1 MSHYLAFDL
10 GAESGR
16 AMLGTL
22 EGGRLAVE
30 ELHRFANTP
39 VRVFDALYWDTLR
52 LWHEIQRGLAIAG
65 RERHLPLDGIGIDTW
80 GVDFALL
87 GADGALADNPR
98 HYRDARTNGVM
109 EKVFRVVPRAE
120 VFAQTGIQ
128 FMQLN
133 SLYQFYALKLAG
145 SPALEAARTLLF
157 MPDLLNY
164 WLTGVARAELTIA
177 STSQFYDPRNKTWAR
192 DLLERLGL
200 PTGILPEIVA
210 PGTLL
215 GPLLDS
221 VAGAAGL
228 GAVPVYATGCHDT
241 ASAVAAVPAEGS
253 NWCYISSG
261 TWSLM
266 GAELDEPVI
275 DERVLA
281 ENLTNEIGAAGKV
294 RFLKNIAGLWLVQE
308 CRRAWAQAGAEY
320 TYDELTRLAG
330 EAGPARA
337 TIDVD
342 AFLEPGDMP
351 RKIAAHCRAR
361 GQTPPETP
369 GEFTRTILES
379 LAQRYRQVLESLEA
393 LAGRRFDAIH
403 IVGGGSRNALLN
415 QLVADATGRTVIAGP
430 SEATAIGNVLIQ
442 AIGAGELSELEEAR
456 GWCGGRLGWRC
467 MGGRDCRFL
476 CIVVQACAELC
487 IGLSALKTVRAIPIS
502 CKGIIIKLLGK
513 LGYIP
518 DQV

>member
-22 EGGRLAVE
+22 EGGRLVME

-39 VRVFDALYWDTLR
+39 VRVLDGLYWDTLR

-65 RERHLPLDGIGIDTW
+65 RERRLRLDGIGIDTW

-98 HYRDARTNGVM
+98 HYRDARTDGVM
-109 EKVFRVVPRAE
+109 DKVFEKVPRAE
-120 VFAQTGIQ
+120 VFAQTGVQ

-145 SPALEAARTLLF
+145 SPALKAARTLLF
-157 MPDLLNY
+157 MPDLFNY
-164 WLTGVARAELTIA
+164 WLTGVARAEATIA
-177 STSQFYDPRNKTWAR
+177 STSQFYDPLKKTWAR

-200 PTGILPEIVA
+200 PAEILPEIVT

-221 VAGAAGL
+221 VGREAGL

-241 ASAVAAVPAEGS
+241 ASAVAAVPAEGA

-275 DERVLA
+275 DEGVLA
-281 ENLTNEIGAAGKV
+281 ENLTNEIGAGGKV
-294 RFLKNIAGLWLVQE
+294 RFLKNIAGLWLLQE
-308 CRRAWAQAGAEY
+308 CRRAWALEGAEY
-320 TYDELTRLAG
+320 TYDELVRLAG
-330 EAGPARA
+330 EAGPAR
-337 TIDVD
+337 TLIDVD

-361 GQTPPETP
+361 GQTPPQTP

-379 LAQRYRQVLESLEA
+379 LAERYRQVLQKLEA

-415 QLVADATGRTVIAGP
+415 QLAANATERTVIAGP
-430 SEATAIGNVLIQ
+430 GEATAIGNVLIQ
-442 AIGAGELSELEEAR
+442 AIGAGELSGLAEAR
-456 GWCGGRLGWRC
+456 AVVRRSFGVEVFRGGEAGC
-467 MGGRDCRFL
+467 
-476 CIVVQACAELC
+476 
-487 IGLSALKTVRAIPIS
+487 
-502 CKGIIIKLLGK
+502 
-513 LGYIP
+513 
-518 DQV
+518 

>member
-1 MSHYLAFDL
+1 
-10 GAESGR
+10 
-16 AMLGTL
+16 LGTL
-22 EGGRLAVE
+22 DGGLLKIE

-65 RERHLPLDGIGIDTW
+65 RERKLRLDGIGIDTW

-87 GADGALADNPR
+87 GRDGALADNPR

-109 EKVFRVVPRAE
+109 EKVFEKVPRAE
-120 VFAQTGIQ
+120 VFAETGIQ
-128 FMQLN
+128 FMQIN

-164 WLTGVARAELTIA
+164 WLTGVARAEVTIA
-177 STSQFYDPRNKTWAR
+177 STSQFYNPRQKAWAR
-192 DLLERLGL
+192 DMLERLGL
-200 PTGILPEIVA
+200 PTGILPEIVT
-210 PGTLL
+210 PGTRL

-221 VAGAAGL
+221 VAQAAGL
-228 GAVPVYATGCHDT
+228 DAVPVYATGCHDT
-241 ASAVAAVPAEGS
+241 ASAVAAVPAEGA

-294 RFLKNIAGLWLVQE
+294 RFLKNIAGLWLLQE
-308 CRRAWAQAGAEY
+308 CRRAWALEGAEY
-320 TYDELTRLAG
+320 TYEELVRLAG
-330 EAGPARA
+330 EAAPARA
-337 TIDVD
+337 PIDVD
-342 AFLEPGDMP
+342 AFLEPGGMP
-351 RKIAAHCRAR
+351 RKITEHCLSRDLP
-361 GQTPPETP
+361 PPETP
-369 GEFTRTILES
+369 GQFTRTILES
-379 LAQRYRQVLESLEA
+379 LAERYRQVLEKLEA
-393 LAGRRFDAIH
+393 LAGRRCDVIH

-415 QLVADATGRTVIAGP
+415 RLVAKATGRTVIAGP

-442 AIGAGELSELEEAR
+442 AIGAGELSGLEEAR
-456 GWCGGRLGWRC
+456 A
-467 MGGRDCRFL
+467 
-476 CIVVQACAELC
+476 VVRRSFGVEEY
-487 IGLSALKTVRAIPIS
+487 RP
-502 CKGIIIKLLGK
+502 
-513 LGYIP
+513 
-518 DQV
+518 

>member
-1 MSHYLAFDL
+1 MKHYLAFDL

-22 EGGRLAVE
+22 DAGRLAVE
-30 ELHRFANTP
+30 ELHRFPNTP

-52 LWHEIQRGLAIAG
+52 LWHEIQRGLVIAG
-65 RERHLPLDGIGIDTW
+65 RERHLVLDGIGIDTW

-109 EKVFRVVPRAE
+109 EKLFAVVPRAE
-120 VFAQTGIQ
+120 VFAQTGVQ

-145 SPALEAARTLLF
+145 SPALDRAQKLLF

-164 WLTGVARAELTIA
+164 WLTGVARAEVTIA
-177 STSQFYDPRNKTWAR
+177 STSQFYDPRSKTWATN
-192 DLLERLGL
+192 LLQKLGL
-200 PTGILPEIVA
+200 PTHILPEIVT
-210 PGTLL
+210 PGTRL
-215 GPLLDS
+215 GPLLPC
-221 VAGAAGL
+221 VAEPAGL

-275 DERVLA
+275 NDQVLA
-281 ENLTNEIGAAGKV
+281 QNLTNEIGAAGKI
-294 RFLKNIAGLWLVQE
+294 RFLKNIAGLWLLQE
-308 CRRAWAQAGAEY
+308 CRRAWALDGTEY
-320 TYDELTRLAG
+320 TYDELVRLAG
-330 EAGPARA
+330 IAKPFRA
-337 TIDVD
+337 VIDPD

-351 RKIAAHCRAR
+351 RKIVEHCHTT

-369 GEFTRTILES
+369 GEFTRVILES
-379 LAQRYRQVLESLEA
+379 LAQRYKQVLESLEL
-393 LAGRRFDAIH
+393 LAGRRLDVIH

-415 QLVADATGRTVIAGP
+415 QLVADATGRTVVAGP

-442 AIGAGELSELEEAR
+442 AIGAGDLSDLDEAR
-456 GWCGGRLGWRC
+456 G
-467 MGGRDCRFL
+467 
-476 CIVVQACAELC
+476 VVRRSFAVETYRPQ
-487 IGLSALKTVRAIPIS
+487 
-502 CKGIIIKLLGK
+502 
-513 LGYIP
+513 
-518 DQV
+518 

>member
-22 EGGRLAVE
+22 DGGRLEIE

-65 RERHLPLDGIGIDTW
+65 RERRLRLDGIGIDTW

-109 EKVFRVVPRAE
+109 EKVFSVAPRAE

-128 FMQLN
+128 FMQIN

-177 STSQFYDPRNKTWAR
+177 STSQFYDPRKKTWAR

-200 PTGILPEIVA
+200 PTHILPEIVA
-210 PGTLL
+210 PGTRLGALL
-215 GPLLDS
+215 GS
-221 VAGAAGL
+221 VAEAAGL

-241 ASAVAAVPAEGS
+241 ASAVAAVPAEGA

-275 DERVLA
+275 DERVLVQ
-281 ENLTNEIGAAGKV
+281 NLTNEIGAGGKV
-294 RFLKNIAGLWLVQE
+294 RFLKNIAGLWLLQE
-308 CRRAWAQAGAEY
+308 CRRAWALEGAGPQY
-320 TYDELTRLAG
+320 TYEELTRLAG

-337 TIDVD
+337 LIDPD

-351 RKIAAHCRAR
+351 RKIAEHCRAR
-361 GQTPPETP
+361 GLAPPETP
-369 GEFTRTILES
+369 GEFTRMILES
-379 LAQRYRQVLESLEA
+379 LAERYRQVLESLET
-393 LAGRRFDAIH
+393 LAGRRFEAIH

-442 AIGAGELSELEEAR
+442 AIGAGELSGLEEAR
-456 GWCGGRLGWRC
+456 GVVRRSFGVERYRGLGAGG
-467 MGGRDCRFL
+467 
-476 CIVVQACAELC
+476 
-487 IGLSALKTVRAIPIS
+487 
-502 CKGIIIKLLGK
+502 
-513 LGYIP
+513 
-518 DQV
+518 

>member
-1 MSHYLAFDL
+1 
-10 GAESGR
+10 
-16 AMLGTL
+16 MLGTL
-22 EGGRLAVE
+22 EGGRLVME

-39 VRVFDALYWDTLR
+39 VRVLDGLYWDTLR

-65 RERHLPLDGIGIDTW
+65 RERRLRLDGIGIDTW

-98 HYRDARTNGVM
+98 HYRDARTDGVM
-109 EKVFRVVPRAE
+109 DKVFEKVPRAE
-120 VFAQTGIQ
+120 VFAQTGVQ

-145 SPALEAARTLLF
+145 SPALKAARTLLF
-157 MPDLLNY
+157 MPDLFNY
-164 WLTGVARAELTIA
+164 WLTGVARAEATIA
-177 STSQFYDPRNKTWAR
+177 STSQFYDPLKKTWAR

-200 PTGILPEIVA
+200 PAEILPEIVT

-221 VAGAAGL
+221 VGREAGL

-241 ASAVAAVPAEGS
+241 ASAVAAVPAEGA

-275 DERVLA
+275 DEGVLA
-281 ENLTNEIGAAGKV
+281 ENLTNEIGAGGKV
-294 RFLKNIAGLWLVQE
+294 RFLKNIAGLWLLQE
-308 CRRAWAQAGAEY
+308 CRRAWALEGAEY
-320 TYDELTRLAG
+320 TYDELVRLAG
-330 EAGPARA
+330 EAGPAR
-337 TIDVD
+337 TLIDVD

-361 GQTPPETP
+361 GQTPPQTP

-379 LAQRYRQVLESLEA
+379 LAERYRQVLQKLEA

-415 QLVADATGRTVIAGP
+415 QLAANATERTVIAGP
-430 SEATAIGNVLIQ
+430 GEATAIGNVLIQ
-442 AIGAGELSELEEAR
+442 AIGAGELSGLAEAR
-456 GWCGGRLGWRC
+456 AVVRRSFGGEVFR
-467 MGGRDCRFL
+467 GGEAGC
-476 CIVVQACAELC
+476 
-487 IGLSALKTVRAIPIS
+487 
-502 CKGIIIKLLGK
+502 
-513 LGYIP
+513 
-518 DQV
+518 

>member
-215 GPLLDS
+215 GPLL
-221 VAGAAGL
+221 AGAAGL

-442 AIGAGELSELEEAR
+442 AIGAGELSGLEEAR
-456 GWCGGRLGWRC
+456 GVVRRSFGVEVYGG
-467 MGGRDCRFL
+467 
-476 CIVVQACAELC
+476 
-487 IGLSALKTVRAIPIS
+487 
-502 CKGIIIKLLGK
+502 
-513 LGYIP
+513 
-518 DQV
+518 